1 MAEKIISIENGSSVK
16 LELDLYIGSEMI
28 STTADEGPVEFTMG
42 EGQMVPGLEAALL
55 GLKKGEGFD
64 VIVEP
69 KEAYGDY
76 DEDAYE
82 VLDPEV
88 FEDAEIIE
96 GEDYFFEDENGDMVV
111 ISISEITEDGVVA
124 DFNHPLAG
132 ETLRFKGQVLAVS

>member
-1 MAEKIISIENGSSVK
+1 MAEQIISIENGSSVK

-55 GLKKGEGFD
+55 GLQKGEGFD
-64 VIVEP
+64 IVVKPE
-69 KEAYGDY
+69 EAYGDY

-82 VLDPEV
+82 VLDTDV
-88 FEDAEIIE
+88 FEDAEIVE
-96 GEDYFFEDENGDMVV
+96 GEDYFFEDENGDMVI
-111 ISISEITEDGVVA
+111 ISISEITEDGVIA

-132 ETLRFKGQVLAVS
+132 ETLRFKGQVLTVS